1 MKTET
6 IKYSMGAIT
15 SQGALVYDEK
25 ASGKRPAVLMAPNWL
40 GVTDKAIERAQLLA
54 GDRYVVF
61 VADMYGVGTR
71 PADFPAAAALA
82 NPLRENAPEQR
93 RRIRAAFD
101 AMAVEGNGR
110 NLIDGHRAAIGFCFG
125 GGNVLELAR
134 DGVDFSAAVS
144 IHGDLKTEQAAKPG
158 AVKANLLVIH
168 GAPDPVAPKA
178 DRDAFESEMDAAGAK
193 WQMLAFSGILHAY
206 TDQGS
211 DVPNIA
217 AWNEPATR
225 QTYALTH
232 QFIADAFAGR
242 L

>member
-1 MKTET
+1 MKTEM
-6 IKYSMGAIT
+6 IKYPMGAVT

-25 ASGKRPAVLMAPNWL
+25 VSGKRPAVLMAPNWL

-54 GDRYVVF
+54 GGRYVVF
-61 VADMYGVGTR
+61 VADMYGEGTR
-71 PADFPAAAALA
+71 PVDFPAAAALA

-93 RRIRAAFD
+93 RRIRAAYD
-101 AMAVEGNGR
+101 AMLAEGDR
-110 NLIDGHRAAIGFCFG
+110 LNLIDGHRAAVGFCFG

-134 DGVDFSAAVS
+134 DGVDFAAAVS
-144 IHGDLKTEQAAKPG
+144 IHGDIKTARAAKPG

-178 DRDAFESEMDAAGAK
+178 DRDAFEGEMDAAKAK
-193 WQMLAFSGILHAY
+193 WQMLTFSGILHAF
-206 TDQGS
+206 TDQGA
-211 DVPNIA
+211 DVPGIA
-217 AWNEPATR
+217 AWDEPTTR
-225 QTYALTH
+225 QTYTLTH